1 MNHGR
6 RILMRGNEAVAEAAL
21 RAGMNFYAGYPI
33 TPQNDVP
40 EYLSKRM
47 PELGRTFIQ
56 SQSEL
61 AGIYMV
67 YGAAAGG
74 MRAMTSSA
82 GVGMSLM
89 QEGISF
95 MTAARFPCLLLNVQR
110 WGHGMGSLQSAQT
123 DYLRDTRGG
132 GNGDYRIIV
141 LGPNSVQEMVDLA
154 YQAFDMAELYR
165 LPVEILSEA
174 ALGQMMEPCTLPEF
188 KERRDTPDWIF
199 DGTGKNAARR
209 DRVFGECHEDR
220 LRETLAVI
228 EENEQR
234 WESYLTD
241 DAEYVFVSFGIPSRV
256 TKDLVTRLRDAGEKV
271 GLIRPITLWPF
282 PVKAFAEL
290 TERVQAF
297 ISVESTDR
305 GEMVEDVALASK
317 RTYCRP
323 VYLCASRTTPTIAAI
338 REVFDRVKHGDPLEV
353 F

>member
-1 MNHGR
+1 MNSGAR
-6 RILMRGNEAVAEAAL
+6 VMMRGNEAVAEAAL
-21 RAGMNFYAGYPI
+21 RAGMDFYAGYPI
-33 TPQNDVP
+33 TPQNDIP
-40 EYLSKRM
+40 EYLSRRM
-47 PELGRTFIQ
+47 PELGRRFIQ

-95 MTAARFPCLLLNVQR
+95 MTAARFPCLLVNVQR

-141 LGPNSVQEMVDLA
+141 FGPNSVQEMVDLA
-154 YQAFDMAELYR
+154 YQAFDIAESYR

-174 ALGQMMEPCTLPEF
+174 ALGQMMEPCILPDY
-188 KERRDTPDWIF
+188 KQRLQPLDWIF

-209 DRVFGECHEDR
+209 DRVFGECREDR

-228 EENEQR
+228 EQNEQR
-234 WESYLTD
+234 WEAHLTD

-256 TKDLVTRLRDAGEKV
+256 TKDLVTRLRETGERV
-271 GLIRPITLWPF
+271 GLIRPISLWPF

-290 TERVQAF
+290 PETVKAF
-297 ISVESTDR
+297 IAVESTDR
-305 GEMVEDVALASK
+305 GELVEDVALASK
-317 RTYCRP
+317 RTRCRP

-338 REVFDRVKHGDPLEV
+338 REVFDRVKRGDPMEV